1 MSKYDVGYCKPPEN
15 WQFPKGKSG
24 NPAGR
29 PKGSKNLKT
38 IAKEQFLKP
47 VTVTQNGK
55 QIKMPAI
62 TVVITQLLKNAL
74 KGDDK
79 AIKMTLDYA
88 IKLIGDMETSPPADL
103 TVDQS
108 PFALTAEDIQ
118 TISKRKLLKG
128 VT

>member
-1 MSKYDVGYCKPPEN
+1 MSKYKVGYCRPPEN
-15 WQFPKGKSG
+15 SQFPKGKSG

-29 PKGSKNLKT
+29 PKGSKNLQT

-55 QIKMPAI
+55 PIKMPAI
-62 TVVITQLLKNAL
+62 TVVIAQLLKNAFQ
-74 KGDDK
+74 GDDK

-88 IKLIGDMETSPPADL
+88 IKLIGDMQTSSPVDQP
-103 TVDQS
+103 VDQS

-118 TISKRKLLKG
+118 IISKHKLLKG
-128 VT
+128 VI

>member
-1 MSKYDVGYCKPPEN
+1 MSTYDVGYCKPPKHT
-15 WQFPKGKSG
+15 QFEKGKSG
-24 NPAGR
+24 NAGGR
-29 PKGSKNLKT
+29 RKGSKSLKT
-38 IAKEQFLKP
+38 IAREQFLKP

-55 QIKMPAI
+55 QTKMPAI
-62 TVVITQLLKNAL
+62 TVVIAQLLKNAF

-88 IKLIGDMETSPPADL
+88 IKLIGDMDTGSSAEL

-108 PFALTAEDIQ
+108 PFDLSAEEMASI
-118 TISKRKLLKG
+118 TKGKLLKG